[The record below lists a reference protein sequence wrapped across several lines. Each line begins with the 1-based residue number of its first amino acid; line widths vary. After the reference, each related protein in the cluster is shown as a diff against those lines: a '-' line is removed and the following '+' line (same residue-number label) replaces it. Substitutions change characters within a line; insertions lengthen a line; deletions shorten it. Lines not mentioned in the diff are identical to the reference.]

1 MALGKRKDATQQ
13 PLFVVTADLPSL
25 RPNPFYEA
33 VNKVLAAHDFDRYVE
48 GLCAKFYDEA
58 DVGRPGLPPGVYVR
72 CLLVGYFE
80 GLDSER
86 GIAWRCADSRSLGLF
101 LGCAIDERT
110 PDHSTISRTRRLID
124 LETHQEVFAH
134 VLKILAEQG
143 LIDGKTIGVDGTT
156 LEANAALRSI
166 VRRDTGQGYQEFLA
180 ELAKASGI
188 ETPTREGLARLDR
201 DRKNKGSNDDWHNPH
216 DPDAKITRMK
226 DGTTHLA
233 HKAEHAV
240 DMGEGGHGAILAVN
254 LCDAVAGDT
263 RTLCDTVNEAS
274 ANLRTIVDDER
285 VSDRISD
292 QWAGEVVADKG
303 YHGNGTMRDL
313 REMDIRSYVSEPD
326 RGRRSWGDT
335 DAGLDARD
343 ATYANRRRVR
353 GPRGRRLMRRRGELI
368 ERSFAHAYETGA
380 MRRLHL
386 RRRDNI
392 AKRVL
397 IHVAGFN
404 LGLLMRLRYGL
415 LKPRRLGDAR
425 DPAAGGDRGG
435 GDGEGGGSGSTR
447 ARSTSMWHG
456 LHALPTLI
464 ARVADRCR
472 IIPSRGCETT
482 GGFTVQAA

>member
-48 GLCAKFYDEA
+48 GLCAKFYDDA
-58 DVGRPGLPPGVYVR
+58 NMGRPGLPPGVYVR

-86 GIAWRCADSRSLGLF
+86 GIAWRCSDSRSLGLF
-101 LGCAIDERT
+101 LGYAIDEPT

-134 VLKILAEQG
+134 VLKVLAGHG

-166 VRRDTGQGYQEFLA
+166 VRRDTAQGYQEFLT
-180 ELAKASGI
+180 ELAKQSGI
-188 ETPTREGLARLDR
+188 ATPTREDLARLDR
-201 DRKNKGSNDDWHNPH
+201 KRKNEGSNDDWHNPH
-216 DPDAKITRMK
+216 DPDAKITKMK

-240 DMGEGGHGAILAVN
+240 DMGENGHGALLAVTV
-254 LCDAVAGDT
+254 CDAVAGDT
-263 RTLCDTVNEAS
+263 RTLCDTINEAS
-274 ANLRTIVDDER
+274 ENPRAIAGDGR
-285 VSDRISD
+285 VSDRISEH
-292 QWAGEVVADKG
+292 WAGEVVTDKG
-303 YHGNGTMRDL
+303 YHSNGTMRDL
-313 REMDIRSYVSEPD
+313 REMGLRSYVSEPD
-326 RGRRSWGDT
+326 RGRRNWGGT
-335 DAGLDARD
+335 DGGLDARD
-343 ATYANRRRVR
+343 ATHANRRRVR

-397 IHVAGFN
+397 IHAAAFN
-404 LGLLMRLRYGL
+404 LGLLMRVRFGL
-415 LKPRRLGDAR
+415 LKPRRLGDAC
-425 DPAAGGDRGG
+425 DPAGGDKGSGDGG
-435 GDGEGGGSGSTR
+435 GDARESTR
-447 ARSTSMWHG
+447 VPPASMWNG
-456 LHALPTLI
+456 LRALVRRI
-464 ARVADRCR
+464 GERCR
-472 IIPSRGCETT
+472 SIEVRPRELAVSVI
-482 GGFTVQAA
+482 VQAA